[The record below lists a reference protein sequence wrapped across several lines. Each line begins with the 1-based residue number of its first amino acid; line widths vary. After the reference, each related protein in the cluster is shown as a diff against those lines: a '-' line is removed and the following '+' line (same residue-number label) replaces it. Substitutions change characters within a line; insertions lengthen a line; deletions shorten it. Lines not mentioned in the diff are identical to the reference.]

1 MVGQMSSSTPSAP
14 AVRVEGVTK
23 NFGETTALVGV
34 DLVVPE
40 GTVFGLLGPN
50 GAGKTTLVRVLATLL
65 TPDAGRAEVFG
76 RDVVGD
82 APAVRDLLGLTGQ
95 FAAVDDILSGR
106 DNRVMSGRLFGLSPA
121 EARRRADELL
131 ERFDL
136 ADAADRPARTYSGG
150 MRRRLDLASSLLTRP
165 RILFL
170 DEPTTGLDPR
180 SRNQIW
186 TIVREL
192 VREGTT
198 LLLTTQYLEEAD
210 ELADR
215 IAVIDHGRVIAEGT
229 GNELKERIGGQ
240 ILEVE
245 LASAASRDQA
255 QAVLRGVGCG
265 EPEPEERA
273 DRLTLPAP
281 RDGLELVED
290 AAAALRHAG
299 IDVSNLG
306 LRGPTLDDVFL
317 QLTGAPASEN
327 GDQPRSS
334 ANAAPATAEP
344 VRPARR
350 LLRLH
355 VPTFAELRSGLTD
368 TRVVTGRNLRH
379 FIRQPQLLIFSTIQ
393 PVMFVLLF
401 AYVFGGA
408 VKGSLPHGV
417 KYIDFLLPGIF
428 VQSVAFRATQTAV
441 GLAEDLERGVVDR
454 FRSMPMARSAVL
466 IGRTFA
472 DLVRNVLIIGLMI
485 VVGYAIGFRFHAGL
499 LQALASVAVVSA
511 FGFALSWIFAF
522 VALVVPGAEAAQSAG
537 FVVIF
542 PLVFASSVFVPVA
555 TMPDWLQAF
564 AKASP
569 VTLTAN
575 TARSYALVGGVP
587 GSLAATAA
595 WILGLLA
602 VFIPLCVWRYRRM
615 S

>member
-1 MVGQMSSSTPSAP
+1 MSASAPSPP
-14 AVRVEGVTK
+14 AVRVEGVRK
-23 NFGETTALVGV
+23 SFGATAALAGV
-34 DLVVPE
+34 DLIVPE

-76 RDVVGD
+76 RDVVSD
-82 APAVRDLLGLTGQ
+82 APAVRELLGLTGQ
-95 FAAVDDILSGR
+95 FAAVDEILSGR
-106 DNRVMSGRLFGLSPA
+106 ENLVMFGRLFDLSPA

-136 ADAADRPARTYSGG
+136 ADAGDRPARTYSGG

-281 RDGLELVED
+281 RDGLELIED
-290 AAAALRHAG
+290 AAAALRSAEIG
-299 IDVSNLG
+299 VSNLA

-334 ANAAPATAEP
+334 ATVPPATLEYA
-344 VRPARR
+344 RPARR

-355 VPTFAELRSGLTD
+355 VPTPAELRSALTD

-379 FIRQPQLLIFSTIQ
+379 FIRQPQLLIFSTVQ
-393 PVMFVLLF
+393 PIMFVRLF

-408 VKGSLPHGV
+408 VEGSLPGRV

-428 VQSVAFRATQTAV
+428 VQSVAFRATHTAV

-454 FRSMPMARSAVL
+454 FRS
-466 IGRTFA
+466 
-472 DLVRNVLIIGLMI
+472 
-485 VVGYAIGFRFHAGL
+485 
-499 LQALASVAVVSA
+499 
-511 FGFALSWIFAF
+511 
-522 VALVVPGAEAAQSAG
+522 VP
-537 FVVIF
+537 
-542 PLVFASSVFVPVA
+542 
-555 TMPDWLQAF
+555 
-564 AKASP
+564 
-569 VTLTAN
+569 
-575 TARSYALVGGVP
+575 R
-587 GSLAATAA
+587 
-595 WILGLLA
+595 
-602 VFIPLCVWRYRRM
+602 
-615 S
+615 